1 MEKINIKLKE
11 GECSI
16 IIGENSLSCL
26 ETIINGRKTFFVI
39 DKFLYENFYDEYFI
53 DVLKNYNK
61 EDIYLLESMEKNKDI
76 NTALKIIEKLNE
88 RNHLRDSLI
97 VGIGGGV
104 IGDVVGFVSSIYMR
118 GIKFINIPT
127 TLLAQ
132 IDSSIGGKNALNI
145 YNGKNLIGTFNHP
158 EKIIIYTKFLNTLT
172 KREIVSGLAEAI
184 KYGIV
189 FENSFLEYIDK
200 NLEEV
205 FKLNSKVIQN
215 IIVKSCEFKAKVVE
229 KDEKDFFIRKVLN
242 HGHTIGHAIESVT
255 NYNLYTHGEAVLIGM
270 FYEACISY
278 ECGFMDEKYFDYITN
293 VLKKFNVNFNRNIF
307 ESELFYEALL
317 RDKKNRL
324 DKISF
329 ILPTKHSKV
338 LEYMF
343 LLEELKKIDYM
354 RYCF

>member
-1 MEKINIKLKE
+1 MKLQK

-39 DKFLYENFYDEYFI
+39 DKFLYEKFYDEYFR

-61 EDIYLLESMEKNKDI
+61 EDIYLLESIEKNKDI
-76 NTALKIIEKLNE
+76 NIALKIIEKLNE

-97 VGIGGGV
+97 IGIGGGV

-127 TLLAQ
+127 TFLAQ

-158 EKIIIYTKFLNTLT
+158 EKIIIHTKFLNTLT
-172 KREIVSGLAEAI
+172 KREFVSGLAEAI

-189 FENSFLEYIDK
+189 FEDSFLEYIDK
-200 NLEEV
+200 NLDEV
-205 FKLNSKVIQN
+205 FKLNSKIIQN

-229 KDEKDFFIRKVLN
+229 KDENDFSIRKVLN
-242 HGHTIGHAIESVT
+242 YGHTIGHAIESVT
-255 NYNLYTHGEAVLIGM
+255 NYNLYTHGEAILIGM

-278 ECGFMDEKYFDYITN
+278 ECEFMDRKYFDYIIN
-293 VLKKFNVNFNRNIF
+293 ILKKFKVNFSRNIF
-307 ESELFYEALL
+307 GSELFYEALL

-329 ILPTKHSKV
+329 ILPTKRSKV

-343 LLEELKKIDYM
+343 SLEELKKIDYM